1 MDYLQALRPARFA
14 GRILL
19 VAALLAT
26 AICFAATET
35 IDDLLHRADL
45 VKTANN
51 SASQDAV
58 KQLEMQE
65 GNLTPVQRDYLDYLR
80 GWQLGYL
87 GDFEPAV
94 TALQAVMERTQDPT
108 LRARARI
115 SLLNDQANAAHYEE
129 AYANLSVLLDSLPQI
144 TDRVA
149 HFHSLTVAALLYYE
163 AGQYELAVNYA
174 DQAHAYD
181 HSDRSTCI
189 ALRGKA
195 EALYRA
201 GKLRFEDVEIRG
213 GLDACQRIGDPIYAN
228 LTRLLLAQ
236 AQIDQGD
243 AAGALALLKPY
254 DAEMAQT
261 HSSAANSRFRAT
273 LARCYLLTGDL
284 VLASEYARSA
294 IEYANKQ
301 TSSKASADAWQ
312 VLYEVAKRQA
322 DDKGALAYHE
332 KYAAADKGYLNDTSA
347 RALAYQMVHQQVLDK
362 KRQID
367 ALSEKN
373 KVLEL
378 SQRLDSAAAKTR
390 LLYIALLAAIL
401 AGVAAWA
408 YRTKRSQLR
417 FQRLAQRDSLTG
429 IFNRQHFME
438 TAQDS
443 LLYCAKDS
451 RDASVLALDL
461 DHFKSIN
468 DMHGHAAGDAVLKRV
483 VLACQTQLR
492 SIDVFGRFGGEE
504 FAILLPDC
512 DEAEAVQRAE
522 TIRAAIAGSRGVT
535 DPASTGI
542 VATASFGIASTNTS
556 GYNLATLLANADSTL
571 YNAKRAGRNCV
582 MTYRAPAA
590 HAVNS

>member
-1 MDYLQALRPARFA
+1 
-14 GRILL
+14 
-19 VAALLAT
+19 
-26 AICFAATET
+26 
-35 IDDLLHRADL
+35 
-45 VKTANN
+45 
-51 SASQDAV
+51 
-58 KQLEMQE
+58 MQE
-65 GNLTPVQRDYLDYLR
+65 GNLTSVQRDYLDYLR

-94 TALQAVMERTQDPT
+94 SALQAVMERTQDPT
-108 LRARARI
+108 LRARSRI

-149 HFHSLTVAALLYYE
+149 HFHSLTVAALLYYQ

-181 HSDRSTCI
+181 NSDRSTCI

-201 GKLRFEDVEIRG
+201 GKLRFEDAEIRG

-236 AQIDQGD
+236 ARIDQGD
-243 AAGALALLKPY
+243 ALGALALLKPY

-261 HSSAANSRFRAT
+261 HSSAANSQFRAT
-273 LARCYLLTGDL
+273 LARCYLITGDL
-284 VLASEYARSA
+284 ARAGEYARSA

-301 TSSKASADAWQ
+301 ISSKASADAWR
-312 VLYEVAKRQA
+312 VLYEVAKRQGN
-322 DDKGALAYHE
+322 DKDALAYHE

-347 RALAYQMVHQQVLDK
+347 RAMAYQMVHQQVLDK

-367 ALSEKN
+367 ALNEKN
-373 KVLEL
+373 HTLEL
-378 SQRLDSAAAKTR
+378 SQKLDSATAKNR
-390 LLYIALLAAIL
+390 LLYMALLAAIL
-401 AGVAAWA
+401 AGVAGWA
-408 YRTKRSQLR
+408 YRTKRSQVKFR
-417 FQRLAQRDSLTG
+417 RLAQRDSLTG
-429 IFNRQHFME
+429 ISNRQHFIE
-438 TAQDS
+438 NAQES
-443 LLYCAKDS
+443 LRYSAKDS

-483 VLACQTQLR
+483 VAACQAHLR

-504 FAILLPDC
+504 FTILLPDC
-512 DEAEAVQRAE
+512 DEAEAEQRAQ
-522 TIRAAIAGSRGVT
+522 TIRAAIAGSRGVA

-542 VATASFGIASTNTS
+542 VATASFGVASTRTC
-556 GYNLATLLANADSTL
+556 GYNLATLLANADSAL